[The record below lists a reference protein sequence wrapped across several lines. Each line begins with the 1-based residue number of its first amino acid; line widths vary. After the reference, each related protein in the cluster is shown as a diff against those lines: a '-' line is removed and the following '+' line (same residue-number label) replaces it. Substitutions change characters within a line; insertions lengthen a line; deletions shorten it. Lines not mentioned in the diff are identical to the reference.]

1 MSLGYNKCA
10 VEFMALGPKGV
21 ARQWEILQD
30 LPADKKLA
38 CRPASLH
45 FCSNLPCYAAVRG
58 CSLPRNGPATSM
70 CARLNQ
76 TRHAQVA
83 PASALPR
90 FFNRTEQFGF
100 VHVAKTAGASFIIE
114 GRRALGNL
122 FFPMHPMGLERC
134 YFYLR
139 TECSG
144 CQAYG
149 IMLRSL
155 DEGMCGRSTIITSM
169 T

>member
-1 MSLGYNKCA
+1 
-10 VEFMALGPKGV
+10 
-21 ARQWEILQD
+21 
-30 LPADKKLA
+30 
-38 CRPASLH
+38 
-45 FCSNLPCYAAVRG
+45 
-58 CSLPRNGPATSM
+58 
-70 CARLNQ
+70 
-76 TRHAQVA
+76 
-83 PASALPR
+83 
-90 FFNRTEQFGF
+90 
-100 VHVAKTAGASFIIE
+100 
-114 GRRALGNL
+114 
-122 FFPMHPMGLERC
+122 MHPMGLERC